1 MTARMQAWAGG
12 VVGGA
17 AVVGLV
23 VHLGAVGLDR
33 ADKWASVLG
42 LFVAIAGLGLTLA
55 GLRRGRAESAG
66 RAREETPAGGGP
78 SGQSGQSVDA
88 SGVGGGIAQVSGTRG
103 SVRIVHRGPAAPAPE
118 APTPT
123 PTPTAP
129 TPDDP
134 VGPVRGD
141 GPAPDGPQR
150 VRGTTTTGPLAQVRG
165 TGGDVEIEAGP

>member
-66 RAREETPAGGGP
+66 RSRGEAPAGGGP
-78 SGQSGQSVDA
+78 SGQSEQSGQSVDA

-103 SVRIVHRGPAAPAPE
+103 SVRIVHRGPAVPAPE
-118 APTPT
+118 APAGE
-123 PTPTAP
+123 AP

-134 VGPVRGD
+134 VGPAQGD
-141 GPAPDGPQR
+141 GPAPDRQR

>member
-66 RAREETPAGGGP
+66 RSREEAPAGGGP
-78 SGQSGQSVDA
+78 SGQSVDA

-118 APTPT
+118 A